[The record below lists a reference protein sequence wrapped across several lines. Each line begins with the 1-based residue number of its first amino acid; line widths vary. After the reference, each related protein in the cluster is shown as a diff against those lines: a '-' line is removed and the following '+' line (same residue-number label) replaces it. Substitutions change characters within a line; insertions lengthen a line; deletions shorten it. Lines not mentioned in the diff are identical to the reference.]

1 MENYLLFI
9 FTAIL
14 VIIMPGPGFALV
26 TKNTL
31 THGKEGGIKTVLG
44 TVSGMIIHTL
54 MATLGLSAILMKS
67 AILFSIIKYA
77 GAAYLIY
84 LAIKSMKNALSKR
97 VSRSHIE
104 GIKTNVSGTVRSFR
118 QGFTTSILNPKT
130 SVFFLSFLPQF
141 ISNNQSH
148 FFQFLLFGLTFTAL
162 TGIWY
167 LLYIV
172 LIRQLRMF
180 LKRESVNRAMEGI
193 TGTVLLV
200 FGVRLFLEK

>member
-97 VSRSHIE
+97 ESKSHIE
-104 GIKTNVSGTVRSFR
+104 DIKTNVSGTVRSFR

-148 FFQFLLFGLTFTAL
+148 FFQFLLFGLTFTVL

-193 TGTVLLV
+193 TGTILLV

>member
-1 MENYLLFI
+1 
-9 FTAIL
+9 
-14 VIIMPGPGFALV
+14 MPGPGFALV
-26 TKNTL
+26 TKNTIS
-31 THGKEGGIKTVLG
+31 HGREGGIQTVLG

-67 AILFSIIKYA
+67 AMLFSIIKYA

-84 LAIKSMKNALSKR
+84 LAIKSIKNALSKR
-97 VSRSHIE
+97 SITLDIE
-104 GIKTNVSGTVRSFR
+104 GIKTNVGGTAKSFR
-118 QGFTTSILNPKT
+118 QGFITSIFNPKT
-130 SVFFLSFLPQF
+130 TVFFLSFLPQF
-141 ISNNQSH
+141 ILDNQSH

-167 LLYIV
+167 LLYII
-172 LIRQLRMF
+172 LIRQLRVF
-180 LKRESVNRAMEGI
+180 LKKESVNRAMEGI

>member
-1 MENYLLFI
+1 
-9 FTAIL
+9 
-14 VIIMPGPGFALV
+14 MPGPGFALV

-31 THGKEGGIKTVLG
+31 SHGREGGIHTVLG

-67 AILFSIIKYA
+67 AMLFSIIKYA

-84 LAIKSMKNALSKR
+84 LAIKSIKNALSKGAIT
-97 VSRSHIE
+97 SDIE
-104 GIKTNVSGTVRSFR
+104 GIKTNISATAKSFR
-118 QGFTTSILNPKT
+118 QGFITSIFNPKT
-130 SVFFLSFLPQF
+130 TVFFLSFLPQF
-141 ISNNQSH
+141 ISDNQSH

-167 LLYIV
+167 VLYIV

-180 LKRESVNRAMEGI
+180 LKRERVNRAIEGI